1 MPAKTIYSVCGMCP
15 VRCPIEVDME
25 NGECR
30 FIQGNR
36 QVPSIRGA
44 LCTRG
49 AAGIPF
55 VRDDERPQFPML
67 RKGERGEGRWQR
79 LSWEEALSYA
89 AEKVSEVRSRHG
101 GRSILWADTGGPF
114 SGLRQAFVRGLG
126 SPNYYSEESV
136 QGVNRQHAAL
146 SLFGFTDDRLV
157 LDLKNAREV
166 VLQARNLFESVHIQQ
181 ANDLLDGLEN
191 GGRLTVVDVRATV
204 TSGKADRFFLIRP
217 GTDYALNMA
226 VIHFLLKQ
234 KLYDAAYA
242 EKWIADLDELGR
254 MTAGFSPEVAEAETG
269 IKAADIEALARDLA
283 KAAPRVVWH
292 PGWRTSRYTD
302 SFFVCRTAFIINVL
316 LGAVGAKGGLPLA
329 SRPEDVGQKGLNRV
343 TDYFPPVTEQRADG
357 VGWKFPAFEGGPG
370 LLHEALGAIHSGDP
384 YPVKAC
390 ITYQQDPLAEFPE
403 PERLASFFAS
413 LDVLICITSA
423 WSETAWHADLVL
435 PLSPYLERE
444 SVIAQVDGIKPAFLL
459 RRRCAHPRFD
469 TRADWEVIG
478 GLARKL
484 GMESIAFASPEDL
497 WNFQL
502 DGTGVRLQD
511 FDAKG
516 MVELTGQ
523 PQYDRLEEGFRFPT
537 DSGKIEMVSFR
548 WRRQGLPSLGP
559 YTPVESP
566 AAGTFRLTLGG
577 CGLHS
582 DGHTVNNPLLHKQ
595 MPENVLWM
603 NQAAA
608 AGLGIA
614 DGETVDVSA
623 QGRSGRIKVRLSE
636 FIHPEAVF
644 TVPGFGRSLPVE
656 SRARGRGLAANQ
668 FMAGGLDIRDP
679 SGGGLALQAH
689 VITVRKL

>member
-1 MPAKTIYSVCGMCP
+1 MPVKTVYSVCGMCS
-15 VRCPIEVDME
+15 VRCPIEVDVE
-25 NGECR
+25 NGESR

-67 RKGERGEGRWQR
+67 RQGERGEGRWRR
-79 LSWEEALSYA
+79 LSWEEAFSLA
-89 AEKVSEVRSRHG
+89 AEKIAAVRDRYG
-101 GRSILWADTGGPF
+101 GRSILWSDTGGPF
-114 SGLRQAFVRGLG
+114 SDLRQAFVRGLG
-126 SPNYYSEESV
+126 SPNFFGEESV
-136 QGVNRQHAAL
+136 HGVNRQHAAL

-166 VLQARNLFESVHIQQ
+166 VLQGRNLFESVHIQQ

-191 GGRLTVVDVRATV
+191 GGRLSVIDVRATV

-226 VIHFLLKQ
+226 VIHTLLKH
-234 KLYDAAYA
+234 KLYDPAFA
-242 EKWIADLDELGR
+242 EKWIADLDELQR
-254 MTAGFSPEVAEAETG
+254 MAAAFSLEVAEAETG
-269 IKAADIEALARDLA
+269 IRASDIEALARDLA

-302 SFFVCRTAFIINVL
+302 SFFVCRTAFIINAL
-316 LGAVGAKGGLPLA
+316 LGAVGARGGLPLA
-329 SRPEDVGQKGLNRV
+329 LRPEDVGQKGLNRFIGL
-343 TDYFPPVTEQRADG
+343 FPPATEQRADG
-357 VGWKFPAFEGGPG
+357 VGWKYPAFEGGPG
-370 LLHEALGAIHSGDP
+370 ILHEALGAVPSGDP

-390 ITYQQDPLAEFPE
+390 ITYQQDPLAELPDPE
-403 PERLASFFAS
+403 KLVSFFANID
-413 LDVLICITSA
+413 LLVCATSA

-444 SVIAQVDGIKPAFLL
+444 SVIAEVDGIQPAFLL
-459 RRRCAHPRFD
+459 RRRCAPPRFD
-469 TRADWEVIG
+469 TRADWEIIG

-484 GMESIAFASPEDL
+484 GMGSLAFASAEDI
-497 WNFQL
+497 WKFQL

-516 MVELTGQ
+516 MVDLSGR
-523 PQYDRLEEGFRFPT
+523 PQYERLTEGFRFPT

-548 WRRQGLPSLGP
+548 WRRQGLASLGAHAP
-559 YTPVESP
+559 RNRPP
-566 AAGTFRLTLGG
+566 AGTFLLALGG

-582 DGHTVNNPLLHKQ
+582 GGHTVNNPLLHKQ
-595 MPENVLWM
+595 MPENVLWL

-608 AGLGIA
+608 AALGIA
-614 DGETVDVSA
+614 DGETVAVSA
-623 QGRSGRIKVRLSE
+623 QDRSGRIKARLSE
-636 FIHPEAVF
+636 FIHPEAAF
-644 TVPGFGRSLPVE
+644 MVPGFGRTLPTE
-656 SRARGRGLAANQ
+656 SRARGRGLAANRL
-668 FMAGGLDIRDP
+668 MPGGLDIRDHN
-679 SGGGLALQAH
+679 GGGLALQEH
-689 VITVRKL
+689 MITVHKL

>member
-1 MPAKTIYSVCGMCP
+1 MPAKTVYSVCGMCP
-15 VRCPIEVDME
+15 VRCPIEVDVE
-25 NGECR
+25 NGESR

-79 LSWEEALSYA
+79 LSWEEALSHA
-89 AEKVSEVRSRHG
+89 AEKLSEVRDRYG
-101 GRSILWADTGGPF
+101 GRSILWSDTGGPF
-114 SGLRQAFVRGLG
+114 SDLRQAFVRGLG
-126 SPNYYSEESV
+126 SPNYFSEESV

-226 VIHFLLKQ
+226 VIHTLLKH
-234 KLYDAAYA
+234 KLYDTAYA

-254 MTAGFSPEVAEAETG
+254 MAGAFSPEIAAAETG
-269 IKAADIEALARDLA
+269 IKAADIEALAQDLA

-292 PGWRTSRYTD
+292 PGWRTARYAD
-302 SFFVCRTAFIINVL
+302 SFFVCRTALIINVL
-316 LGAVGAKGGLPLA
+316 LGSVGARGGLPLA
-329 SRPEDVGQKGLNRV
+329 LRPEDVGQKGLNRFIGL
-343 TDYFPPVTEQRADG
+343 FPPVTEQRADG
-357 VGWKFPAFEGGPG
+357 VPWKYPAFEGGPG
-370 LLHEALGAIHSGDP
+370 LLQEALGAVHSGDP

-390 ITYQQDPLAEFPE
+390 ITYQQDPLAELPD
-403 PERLASFFAS
+403 PQKLISFFAN
-413 LDVLICITSA
+413 LDLLVCATSA

-444 SVIAQVDGIKPAFLL
+444 SLIAQLDGIQPTLLL

-469 TRADWEVIG
+469 TRADWEIIG

-484 GMESIAFASPEDL
+484 GMESLAFASAEDI
-497 WNFQL
+497 WKFQL
-502 DGTGVRLQD
+502 DGTGLRLQD

-516 MVELTGQ
+516 LVELTGR
-523 PQYDRLEEGFRFPT
+523 PHYERLTEGFRFPT

-548 WRRQGLPSLGP
+548 WRRQGLPSLGVYAP
-559 YTPVESP
+559 KNRP

-608 AGLGIA
+608 AALGIA
-614 DGETVDVSA
+614 DGETVAVSV
-623 QGRSGRIKVRLSE
+623 QDRSGRIKTRLSE
-636 FIHPEAVF
+636 FIHPEAAF
-644 TVPGFGRSLPVE
+644 MVPGFGRTLPTE
-656 SRARGRGLAANQ
+656 SRAFGRGLAANRL
-668 FMAGGLDIRDP
+668 MPGGLDIRDH
-679 SGGGLALQAH
+679 SGGGLALQEH

>member
-15 VRCPIEVDME
+15 VRCPIEVDVE

-36 QVPSIRGA
+36 QMPSIRGA

-79 LSWEEALSYA
+79 VSWEEALSYA
-89 AEKVSEVRSRHG
+89 AEKIAGVRSRHG
-101 GRSILWADTGGPF
+101 GRSILWSDTGGPF
-114 SGLRQAFVRGLG
+114 SDLRQALVRGLG
-126 SPNYYSEESV
+126 SPNYFGEDSV
-136 QGVNRQHAAL
+136 HGVNRQHAAL
-146 SLFGFTDDRLV
+146 SLFGFTDDRLE

-166 VLQARNLFESVHIQQ
+166 VLQARNLFESVHIPQ

-191 GGRLTVVDVRATV
+191 GGRLTVIDVRATV
-204 TSGKADRFFLIRP
+204 SSGKADRFFLIRP

-226 VIHFLLKQ
+226 VIHTLLKY
-234 KLYDAAYA
+234 KLYDARYA

-254 MTAGFSPEVAEAETG
+254 MAGSFSPEVAAAETG
-269 IKAADIEALARDLA
+269 IKAAEIEALARDLA
-283 KAAPRVVWH
+283 KAAPKVVWH
-292 PGWRTSRYTD
+292 PGWRTSRYND
-302 SFFVCRTAFIINVL
+302 SFFVCRSALIINVL

-329 SRPEDVGQKGLNRV
+329 SRPEDVGQKGLNRFS
-343 TDYFPPVTEQRADG
+343 DLFPAVTEQRADG
-357 VGWKFPAFEGGPG
+357 VGWKYPAFEGGPG
-370 LLHEALGAIHSGDP
+370 LLHEAFGALQSGDP

-390 ITYQQDPLAEFPE
+390 VTYQQDPLAELPD
-403 PERLASFFAS
+403 PQKLASVFAG
-413 LDVLICITSA
+413 LDVLVCVTST

-444 SVIAQVDGIKPAFLL
+444 SIIAQLDGIKPAFLL
-459 RRRCAHPRFD
+459 RRRCAPPRFD
-469 TRADWEVIG
+469 TRADWEVVG

-484 GMESIAFASPEDL
+484 GLESLAFASAEEI
-497 WNFQL
+497 WKFQL
-502 DGTGVRLQD
+502 DGSGVRLQD

-523 PQYDRLEEGFRFPT
+523 PQYDRLTEGFRFPT

-548 WRRQGLPSLGP
+548 WRRQGLSSLGS
-559 YTPVESP
+559 YTPKNSP

-614 DGETVDVSA
+614 DGETVAVSA
-623 QGRSGRIKVRLSE
+623 QDRSGRIRVRLTE

-644 TVPGFGRSLPVE
+644 MVPGFGRTLPVE
-656 SRARGRGLAANQ
+656 SRAHGRGLAANRL
-668 FMAGGLDIRDP
+668 MAGGLDLWDP
-679 SGGGLALQAH
+679 NGGGVALQEH
-689 VITVRKL
+689 FLTVSKL